1 MLYLEEEESA
11 FVWHGPFFLLKLK
24 RLSAKPVGT
33 VVTMAVLSGGA
44 DPDKAFSF
52 RLMTGN
58 MLRPKSWPPT
68 WKNTACFPSHPPFV
82 GVEILLLG
90 PSPFPSTSIFF
101 FFVFIFL
108 FFFFLAFFFFNWSSS
123 VKRQYAKISGPQI
136 KTLLANHLMNK
147 PTRTRLLP
155 VSIYYVFQAL
165 PSTLFSL
172 ILVIRWE
179 KWKLWGSKW
188 LGFSYTAEWEVLYLK
203 QLCIEL
209 CSKSGY
215 LPSCQ
220 FIF

>member
-101 FFVFIFL
+101 FGIYLFIYLFIFWL
-108 FFFFLAFFFFNWSSS
+108 FFSSIGVPLWKDSMRKSQVHKLKRCLQITLWINPQELGSYQFLFIMSFKHFQVLCFPWFWLSDGKNESSE
-123 VKRQYAKISGPQI
+123 A
-136 KTLLANHLMNK
+136 
-147 PTRTRLLP
+147 
-155 VSIYYVFQAL
+155 VSD
-165 PSTLFSL
+165 
-172 ILVIRWE
+172 
-179 KWKLWGSKW
+179 
-188 LGFSYTAEWEVLYLK
+188 
-203 QLCIEL
+203 
-209 CSKSGY
+209 
-215 LPSCQ
+215 
-220 FIF
+220 